1 MEMEGGFVPE
11 GEKKNRKGS
20 VPEGEKQGNG
30 RGVFF
35 EFFFSNR
42 AKCTGRGVRD
52 KDERIRNW
60 EHCTETWSRLCQ
72 QALEPAKYIVQDRAR
87 QGREKERD

>member
-1 MEMEGGFVPE
+1 V
-11 GEKKNRKGS
+11 
-20 VPEGEKQGNG
+20 
-30 RGVFF
+30 
-35 EFFFSNR
+35 FFSNFFFR
-42 AKCTGRGVRD
+42 IERNCTGRGVRD

>member
-35 EFFFSNR
+35 EFFFR
-42 AKCTGRGVRD
+42 I
-52 KDERIRNW
+52 ERNVP
-60 EHCTETWSRLCQ
+60 EGE
-72 QALEPAKYIVQDRAR
+72 
-87 QGREKERD
+87 

>member
-1 MEMEGGFVPE
+1 MEGENVPE
-11 GEKKNRKGS
+11 GKKRIGRDQYRKGKNK
-20 VPEGEKQGNG
+20 ETE
-30 RGVFF
+30 GVFF
-35 EFFFSNR
+35 SNFFFSNR